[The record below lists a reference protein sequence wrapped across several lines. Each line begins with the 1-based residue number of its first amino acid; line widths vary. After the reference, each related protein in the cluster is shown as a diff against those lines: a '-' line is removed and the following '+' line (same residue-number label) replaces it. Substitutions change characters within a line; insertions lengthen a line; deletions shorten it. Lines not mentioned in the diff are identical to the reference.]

1 MEMKVRLFVDNKQIT
16 PEEARSIEI
25 RNAVID
31 RIVND
36 VIRRSAID
44 RNDRKERADNNR
56 EEHLPEERPARKQIS
71 KTVRA

>member
-16 PEEARSIEI
+16 PEAARSIEI

-36 VIRRSAID
+36 VIRRSASGQNEPNEAAGCIP
-44 RNDRKERADNNR
+44 KEP
-56 EEHLPEERPARKQIS
+56 LS
-71 KTVRA
+71 KENSA